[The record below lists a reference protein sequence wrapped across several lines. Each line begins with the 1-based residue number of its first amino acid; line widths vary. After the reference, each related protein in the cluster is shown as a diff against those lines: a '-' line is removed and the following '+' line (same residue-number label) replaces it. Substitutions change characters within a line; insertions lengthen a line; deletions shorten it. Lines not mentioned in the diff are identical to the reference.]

1 MQRVY
6 DLMDEANDEMEL
18 LNDVSDYKYLT
29 EDLNTRPD
37 SDIAKILESLVN
49 TRDLHKNL
57 NKCGMEVCWSS
68 HLRK

>member
-37 SDIAKILESLVN
+37 SDIA
-49 TRDLHKNL
+49 
-57 NKCGMEVCWSS
+57 
-68 HLRK
+68 